1 MVRVMGFMRM
11 YSLDDVVTDVVKLIE
26 FRNDLQLEKE
36 DANLYTLN
44 IFYDVQEKLLA
55 SITHCLSVNV
65 EQIGLYEK
73 YFVRDTEV
81 KQWKDNNAF
90 EVYEVVYCSS
100 DTSENN
106 VWFDASV
113 GVCESSSDA
122 CVRAIL
128 LYLCPIYDN
137 IMKHK
142 LLNEYGAI

>member
-11 YSLDDVVTDVVKLIE
+11 YSLDDVVTDVVKKPFIQHMLAENSGFSCSYLSHLTSGTIILKLIE

-36 DANLYTLN
+36 AANLYTLN

-90 EVYEVVYCSS
+90 EVYEVC
-100 DTSENN
+100 
-106 VWFDASV
+106 
-113 GVCESSSDA
+113 
-122 CVRAIL
+122 
-128 LYLCPIYDN
+128 
-137 IMKHK
+137 
-142 LLNEYGAI
+142 